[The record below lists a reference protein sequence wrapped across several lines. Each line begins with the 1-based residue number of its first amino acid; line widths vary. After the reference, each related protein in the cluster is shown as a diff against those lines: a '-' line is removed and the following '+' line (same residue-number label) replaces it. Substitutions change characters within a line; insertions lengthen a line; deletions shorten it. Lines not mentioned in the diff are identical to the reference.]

1 MNTLKRQCLQDPANL
16 TVCPD
21 TPEAHS
27 LQKKAST
34 YNTLTKVAVGVGGAA
49 LVGGAI
55 WLFSERSRNPGARPR
70 AEVQI
75 TPIHGGAMLGI
86 AGAL

>member
-1 MNTLKRQCLQDPANL
+1 MHTLKRQCLPDSANL

-34 YNTLTKVAVGVGGAA
+34 YNALTNVAVGVGGAA

-55 WLFSERSRNPGARPR
+55 WLFSDRANSGARPR
-70 AEVQI
+70 AELQI